1 MFMKMSRNLIVF
13 AASLLFA
20 GAALAANATQG
31 KLHLY
36 EAVSIQGKQLQPGNY
51 KVEWN
56 GKGPDVQLTILNGKE
71 TVATL
76 PAKVVPTNNK
86 NAEDGYSAAKQPD
99 GSTDLQTIFFH
110 GTAFEIQVSQ
120 QAVNSAT
127 QSGTTGNN

>member
-1 MFMKMSRNLIVF
+1 MKMSRNLTAF

-20 GAALAANATQG
+20 AAALAANATQG
-31 KLHLY
+31 KLHLF
-36 EAVSIQGKQLQPGNY
+36 EAVSIQGKQLQPGSY

-99 GSTDLQTIFFH
+99 GSNDLQTIFFH

-120 QAVNSAT
+120 QAVNSTT
-127 QSGTTGNN
+127 QSGTAGNN

>member
-1 MFMKMSRNLIVF
+1 MKMSRNLTAF

-20 GAALAANATQG
+20 AAALAANATQG

-36 EAVSIQGKQLQPGNY
+36 EAVSIQGKQLQPGSY

-99 GSTDLQTIFFH
+99 GSNDLKTIFFH
-110 GTAFEIQVSQ
+110 GTAFEIQVGQ
-120 QAVNSAT
+120 QAVNSTT